1 VLKAAAHVPVTVQQ
15 SLSRF
20 IASPRTFNLVVSN
33 IPGPSV
39 PMYMLGC
46 PLEATYPVVPLAD
59 RHAVSVGMTTIHEQA
74 CFGVYADREALPD
87 VDMLAHDIDDA
98 ITELLSATEGLARSR
113 SRRVALA
120 ERDEGA
126 LDASSD
132 VRLAATAEGAQ
143 P

>member
-1 VLKAAAHVPVTVQQ
+1 MQQ

-33 IPGPSV
+33 IPGPTV

-46 PLEATYPVVPLAD
+46 PLQATYPVVPLSD

-98 ITELLSATEGLARSR
+98 ITELL
-113 SRRVALA
+113 
-120 ERDEGA
+120 
-126 LDASSD
+126 
-132 VRLAATAEGAQ
+132 AATDQVARL
-143 P
+143 